1 MRLNLKRPLV
11 FFDLET
17 TGTKVDED
25 RIVEISLLKL
35 FPDGKEEVTTLL
47 VNPTIPISPE
57 ASAIHGISDADVAD
71 KPTFK
76 QLASQILDILKDS
89 DLSGYN
95 IHQFDLP
102 LIRYEF
108 LRIGID
114 FQIDDLN
121 VVDPMMIY
129 FKKEPRSLSA
139 AFKYYCNQ
147 ELVDAH
153 SAEADIKATKDI
165 LLAQIERYNDVGDTV
180 SNLADYSAPRFK
192 SADLS
197 RRLAYNDK
205 DELIFNF
212 GKYKGEPVKAHI
224 DYAEWMLEKDFPED
238 TKNILDRFIKDN

>member
-1 MRLNLKRPLV
+1 MPLNLTRPIV

-35 FPDGKEEVTTLL
+35 FPEGREEVTTLL

-57 ASAIHGISDADVAD
+57 ASAVHGIKDEDVAD

-76 QLASQILDILKDS
+76 ELASQILEILKDS

-114 FQIDDLN
+114 FQIDELN

-165 LLAQIERYNDVGDTV
+165 LLAQIERYSDAGSKTCAGYPGSLFHEIEDAKITG
-180 SNLADYSAPRFK
+180 
-192 SADLS
+192 
-197 RRLAYNDK
+197 
-205 DELIFNF
+205 I
-212 GKYKGEPVKAHI
+212 YKGYVLLKKGGMEYKLEP
-224 DYAEWMLEKDFPED
+224 EK
-238 TKNILDRFIKDN
+238 